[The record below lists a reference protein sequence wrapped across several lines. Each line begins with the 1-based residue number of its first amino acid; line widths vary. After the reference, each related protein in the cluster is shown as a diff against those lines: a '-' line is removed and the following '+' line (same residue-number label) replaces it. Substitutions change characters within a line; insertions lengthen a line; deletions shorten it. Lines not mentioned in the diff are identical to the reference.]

1 MCYNPTIIHPGVKN
15 WADTP
20 LMFNLKYFIMIG
32 IILKKKMYT
41 NPETEKITRSFVI
54 AGSQSDAL
62 VSEEDYNNF
71 SEGEMVI
78 LNSRKLKTKAGVWF
92 TLVDIIK
99 IPKGL

>member
-1 MCYNPTIIHPGVKN
+1 MCYNPTIIHPVVKN
-15 WADTP
+15 WAVTP

-54 AGSQSDAL
+54 
-62 VSEEDYNNF
+62 
-71 SEGEMVI
+71 GEMVI